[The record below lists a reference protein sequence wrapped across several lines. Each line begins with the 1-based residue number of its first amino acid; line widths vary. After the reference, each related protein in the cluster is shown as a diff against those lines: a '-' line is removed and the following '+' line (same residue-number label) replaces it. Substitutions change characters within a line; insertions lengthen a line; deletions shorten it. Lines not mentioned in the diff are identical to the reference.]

1 SMRAESAD
9 AGIAEEEI
17 PIAMDGEDL
26 EIAFNAKYLSEVL
39 NTLADDQLTLDLNGP
54 LNPGILRAGENFLYI
69 VMPMQA

>member
-1 SMRAESAD
+1 
-9 AGIAEEEI
+9 
-17 PIAMDGEDL
+17 MDGEDL